1 VGFASDE
8 AGYRVG
14 GAYAAGARSI
24 PRVGK
29 QTKSTCRA
37 KATRQTKATRQAHA
51 DAEHPLAPSAAMTFS
66 PLAFMELFVV
76 LAFAIGWGILE
87 LLTRR
92 LNKRWAEADL
102 EATSDETSASED
114 EGR

>member
-1 VGFASDE
+1 
-8 AGYRVG
+8 
-14 GAYAAGARSI
+14 
-24 PRVGK
+24 
-29 QTKSTCRA
+29 
-37 KATRQTKATRQAHA
+37 
-51 DAEHPLAPSAAMTFS
+51 MTFS

-92 LNKRWAEADL
+92 LDKRRAEADL